1 MNNVCFEVKKYVEY
15 EFSSNLETQISKIF
29 SSVPDKLLERL
40 MYNRLY
46 NFLEVNSIIYD
57 LQFSFRQK
65 NSTSHALIHLTD
77 KTREQLDSGDF
88 TC

>member
-1 MNNVCFEVKKYVEY
+1 MNNVCFEVKKYVGN

-29 SSVPDKLLERL
+29 SSVPDKVLERL

-65 NSTSHALIHLTD
+65 HSTSHTLIHLTD